1 MEPKY
6 YNKGEYVCKIKEVG
20 DTLIII
26 EKGEIDIKTE
36 MEGNEFMIDRL
47 IPGTVINFRTF
58 LLDDLMDV
66 DMVCVSGCKII

>member
-66 DMVCVSGCKII
+66 DMVCVSGCKIL